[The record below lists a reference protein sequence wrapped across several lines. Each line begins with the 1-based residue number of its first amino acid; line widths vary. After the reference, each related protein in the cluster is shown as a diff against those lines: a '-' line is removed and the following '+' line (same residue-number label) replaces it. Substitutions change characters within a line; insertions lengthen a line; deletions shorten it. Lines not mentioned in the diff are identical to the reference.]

1 MHNRKLSSKLKPFLW
16 LILLGCV
23 IAAGFHWD
31 NFSKEAKPEL
41 VQVNADSTEALAAVA
56 AVRQPPTASKHAA
69 HTHDVPL
76 ALRFQS
82 DDDFKQNQHWF
93 AAGKIQPSGHFQASV
108 TPLVLDQSC
117 AENPNVQHASLEA
130 AIAEQLS
137 FDVTQVVP
145 EDILVEDFAQ
155 FWTQNGRYFKLGA
168 RWDRRLPAL
177 YELNFFSAAD
187 AAFELNV
194 QNLPPPL
201 AQTGSLDIVS
211 LGEYVERVLAQSE
224 VAGAVRGA
232 RLVHA
237 QPGSQ
242 GPAHDL
248 KLVNGMPVS
257 WAFGTGRCQLR
268 NSGSAFCKCAVGA
281 ELAAIDHSAVPLDV
295 DVSKLS
301 NSKAKPEAKPQAPA
315 QQDENYVID

>member
-1 MHNRKLSSKLKPFLW
+1 MPLVW
-16 LILLGCV
+16 LALLGCL
-23 IAAGFHWD
+23 IGAGVYWGDFL
-31 NFSKEAKPEL
+31 AKPKL
-41 VQVNADSTEALAAVA
+41 GHTQINTDATEALAAVA
-56 AVRQPPTASKHAA
+56 AVRQPPETSQHAA

-93 AAGKIQPSGHFQASV
+93 ETGKIQSSGHFQASM
-108 TPLVLDQSC
+108 TPLVLDKSC
-117 AENPNVQHASLEA
+117 AANVHVQHASLEA
-130 AIAEQLS
+130 AISEQLG
-137 FDVTQVVP
+137 FDVSQAVP

-177 YELNFFSAAD
+177 YEINFFSAAD
-187 AAFELNV
+187 AAFASDV
-194 QNLPPPL
+194 QNLPLPM
-201 AQTGSLDIVS
+201 AQTGKLDVIS
-211 LGEYVERVLAQSE
+211 FGEFVERVLAQAEKS
-224 VAGAVRGA
+224 GAVRGA

-237 QPGSQ
+237 RPNMQ

-248 KLVNGMPVS
+248 KLSNGRPVS

-281 ELAAIDHSAVPLDV
+281 ELAAIDHSAVPVV
-295 DVSKLS
+295 DI
-301 NSKAKPEAKPQAPA
+301 NARQTINPEAKPKDPA